1 MKDKPFA
8 DKNVQRRFDD
18 MKHGFAGS
26 RGDLNDETIKK
37 RVNEV
42 VEISIKFFAEN
53 VGVKY

>member
-26 RGDLNDETIKK
+26 RGNFKDELILK
-37 RVNEV
+37 
-42 VEISIKFFAEN
+42 
-53 VGVKY
+53 